1 MALEKRW
8 LNINGVDRTF
18 VCDQNES
25 LADVL
30 RRMGL
35 TGTKIGCN
43 VGVCGA
49 CSVILNGKLVRSCVV
64 KMKKIEEYSTVL
76 TVEGIGT
83 PRNLHPIQQA
93 FVTFGGIQCGFCT
106 PGFIVSS
113 YALLTENQN
122 PTREDVRDWFT
133 KNKNAC
139 RCTGWKPIIDC
150 VMAAAKVMRGEATME
165 DITFKNPVDGKIYG
179 TAVPRPAAIAKATGT
194 CDYGDDIG
202 MKMPENTLYL
212 APVMPHVNNGRIL
225 NIDDSE
231 AMAMEGVVKVLTA
244 KDVKGSNILMLGL
257 GHPKAKGN
265 GIDREV
271 LNSEK
276 VYRYGDVVALVAAK
290 TQKLA
295 REAAKKVKVEIERLP
310 EYMTFPEA
318 VAPGAEDIHP
328 GVPNDYLDC
337 AVIKGED
344 TEKIFEEA
352 EYVVEGSF
360 YSEAQPHQV
369 IEPTSCQA
377 YFDEDGNLTLHSKT
391 LVIPMVV
398 GLVPSAIGIAPEKLR
413 VIENPTGASFG
424 CHFTPADSAMVG
436 VAAMALNCPV
446 SMTFTYPEHTWYT
459 GKRAPSY
466 SNSRLACDKN
476 GKILAAEYDFA
487 FDHGAYTEIGED
499 LVTKAQRFPYFGYY
513 VPNVRAVARLGYTN
527 STYGCPYRAFGCAQA
542 YTMSEQMMDMMAEKI
557 GMDPFEFRYL
567 NLAKEGDDNINMVP
581 YKDYPFS
588 HLMDCMKPHY
598 EELKKKAKELN
609 DKKIP
614 NKFYGVGIAN
624 AGYNITGGP
633 NDHAEVFIELA
644 PDGAV
649 VNYNTWEDQG
659 QGSDVG
665 SLVHTAE
672 SLRKLGYTPTEIRLV
687 QADTKYAPLTGAAGA
702 NRSHYM
708 AGNAIYDGCE
718 KLVNAM
724 KKADGTF
731 RTYEEMKAEGI
742 ETKYLGVYDTSDITT
757 GMDPNTS
764 AGDPTPEYNYVDF
777 MALCEVDT
785 ETGKTTVMDYKMFY
799 DIGPIGSIHAVEGQ
813 GYGSLIHSLGYA
825 LSDEYRDDAK
835 HGQLTQLGFRYA
847 NDCTDNMEL
856 YDCHQEGNHKTAV
869 HGSVGCCEGFQSAG
883 HVAII
888 NAIYDAVGVRVYE
901 MPATPKKMKELLAK
915 KAAGEDLTPEPYYLG
930 EDMWDI
936 LDDYINNP
944 AIGEVVGTGM

>member
-1 MALEKRW
+1 MALEKYW
-8 LNINGVDRTF
+8 LNINGVDRAF
-18 VCDQNES
+18 VCDPDES

-49 CSVILNGKLVRSCVV
+49 CSVILNGKLVRACVQ
-64 KMKKIEEYSTVL
+64 KMKKIDNYSTVL

-83 PRNLHPIQQA
+83 PENLHPIQQA

-106 PGFIVSS
+106 PGFIVST
-113 YALLTENQN
+113 YALLKENPN
-122 PTREDVRDWFT
+122 PTREEVRHWFT
-133 KNKNAC
+133 VNKNAC

-150 VMAAAKVMRGEATME
+150 VMAAAKVLRGEATME

-194 CDYGDDIG
+194 CDYGDDVG
-202 MKMPENTLYL
+202 MKMPPETLYL
-212 APVMPHVNNGRIL
+212 APVMPHVNNGRIIS
-225 NIDDSE
+225 IDDSE
-231 AMAMEGVVKVLTA
+231 AMAMPGVVKVLTA
-244 KDVKGSNILMLGL
+244 KDIKGDNLIKLGL

-276 VYRYGDVVALVAAK
+276 VYRYGDIVALVAAK

-310 EYMTFPEA
+310 EYMTYLEA

-337 AVIKGED
+337 AVFKGED
-344 TEKIFEEA
+344 TEAIFDEA

-360 YSEAQPHQV
+360 FSECQPHQV

-377 YFDEDGNLTLHSKT
+377 YFDADGNLTLHSKT
-391 LVIPMVV
+391 LVMPLVCF
-398 GLVPSAIGIAPEKLR
+398 LVPSAIGWPEDKLR

-424 CHFTPADSAMVG
+424 CHFSPQDAALVG
-436 VAAMALNCPV
+436 MAAMDLQCPV
-446 SMTFTYPEHTWYT
+446 SMTMTYPEHTWFT

-466 SNSRLACDKN
+466 SNGRLACDKD
-476 GKILAAEYDFA
+476 GKIIATEYDFA

-499 LVTKAQRFPYFGYY
+499 LVTKAQRFPFFGYN
-513 VPNVRAVARLGYTN
+513 VPNVRAVCRLGYTN
-527 STYGCPYRAFGCAQA
+527 STYGAPYRAFGCAQA
-542 YTMSEQMMDMMAEKI
+542 YTMSEQLMDMMAAKI
-557 GMDPFEFRYL
+557 GMDPFEFRYI
-567 NLAKEGDDNINMVP
+567 NLAKEGDLNLNKVA
-581 YKDYPFS
+581 YKEYPFKYM
-588 HLMDCMKPHY
+588 MDQMRPHY
-598 EELKKKAKELN
+598 EKLKAKAAELN
-609 DKKIP
+609 AQNIP
-614 NKFYGVGIAN
+614 NKRYGVGICMG
-624 AGYNITGGP
+624 GYNVTGGP

-672 SLRKLGYTPTEIRLV
+672 SLRKLGYTPNGIRLV

-724 KKADGTF
+724 RKADGTF
-731 RTYEEMKAEGI
+731 RTYDEMVAEGI

-764 AGDPTPEYNYVDF
+764 EGDPTPEYNYADF
-777 MALCEVDT
+777 MALSEVDT
-785 ETGKTTVMDYKMFY
+785 ETGVVTVLDYKLFF
-799 DIGPIGSIHAVEGQ
+799 DIGPVGSVQAVEGQ
-813 GYGSLIHSLGYA
+813 GYGALIHSLGYA
-825 LSDEYRDDAK
+825 LSDDYRDDAK

-847 NDCTDNMEL
+847 DACPDNMEL
-856 YDCHQEGNHKTAV
+856 IDCYAEEGHKTAV
-869 HGSVGCCEGFQSAG
+869 HKSVGCCEGFQSGG
-883 HVAII
+883 HVAILNSI
-888 NAIYDAVGVRVYE
+888 NDAIGIRVYE
-901 MPATPKKMKELLAK
+901 MPATPKKVKDLIARKE
-915 KAAGEDLTPEPYYLG
+915 AGEDLTPEPYYLG

-944 AIGEVVGTGM
+944 AVGDVVGSGM